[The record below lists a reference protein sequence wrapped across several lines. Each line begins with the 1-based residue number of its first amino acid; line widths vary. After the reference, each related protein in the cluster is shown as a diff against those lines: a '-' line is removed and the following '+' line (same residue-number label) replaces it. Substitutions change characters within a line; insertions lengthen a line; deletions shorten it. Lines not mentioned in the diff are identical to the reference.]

1 MDQEKVYPVHRAA
14 LAAKNVKY
22 TSSNILPVLQWVTNS
37 GPLGANNCGWYIGH
51 IGLIV
56 QQWYWSTDVLYKTL
70 VSLDFS
76 LWLMGDQ
83 QCLWKIDCT

>member
-1 MDQEKVYPVHRAA
+1 MDQEKVYPIRRAA

-37 GPLGANNCGWYIGH
+37 GPLAANDCGRYIGL

-56 QQWYWSTDVLYKTL
+56 QWYWSTDVLYKTL